1 MIGKKI
7 SFKSF
12 EGETQTTTEYFN
24 LNRRELLSI
33 AAKYAP
39 QTASL
44 EGVAKTLTE
53 NGDLQQQ
60 LNFMD
65 DVILSAYGRRDADGI
80 VFQKT
85 QAIRDTFKN
94 SVVYDVLFNELLE
107 NEDEMKK
114 FIAGVPQ
121 ENISES
127 SVKSVK
133 APNSVTD

>member
-24 LNRRELLSI
+24 LNRRELLAI
-33 AAKYAP
+33 ASKYAP

-44 EGVAKTLTE
+44 EGVSKKLTE
-53 NGDLQQQ
+53 NGDLAEQ
-60 LNFMD
+60 LKFMD

-80 VFQKT
+80 VFQKS

-94 SVVYDVLFNELLE
+94 SVVYDQLFNELLN
-107 NEDEMKK
+107 NEESMKS

-133 APNSVTD
+133 APSPAQN